1 MKGIEYYTKLIDG
14 LLEKNIEPLVTIFHW
29 DLPQYIQ
36 DLGGW
41 TNPLIVD
48 YFREYADVLFY
59 HFGSKVKN
67 WITMNEPSVF
77 CGEG

>member
-1 MKGIEYYTKLIDG
+1 MELF
-14 LLEKNIEPLVTIFHW
+14 P

-48 YFREYADVLFY
+48 YFREFADVLFEHY
-59 HFGSKVKN
+59 GDRVKR
-67 WITMNEPSVF
+67 WITVNEPSVF
-77 CGEG
+77 CGEGDLQKPQVET